1 MTRKLLGEAL
11 GTLWLVLGG
20 CGSAVLALGFP
31 DIGIGLLGVALAF
44 GFAWMVGVH
53 VFEPVSGAHLNPAVT
68 VGMAVAGRFPLRL
81 VVPYIL
87 AQVVGAIAGA
97 AIVSLIASGKV
108 GFDVAS
114 GLDANGYA
122 EHSPGAYS
130 LASALVCETVLG
142 FLFVLVVLRA
152 REQAFPAAYAP
163 LVTGL
168 ALVVVCLVGIPV
180 TNASVNPARSLGP
193 AVFVGGWALQQLWLF
208 WLAPLLGAGLAGGAS
223 RYFGIPQTR

>member
-44 GFAWMVGVH
+44 GLAWIVGVH
-53 VFEPVSGAHLNPAVT
+53 VFDSVSGAHLNPAVT
-68 VGMAVAGRFPLRL
+68 VGLTVAGRFPMRL

-87 AQVVGAIAGA
+87 AQVLGAIAGA
-97 AIVSLIASGKV
+97 AIVYLIASGKV

-122 EHSPGAYS
+122 EHSPGGYS
-130 LASALVCETVLG
+130 LSSALICETILS
-142 FLFVLVVLRA
+142 FMFVLVVLRS
-152 REQAFPAAYAP
+152 REATFPAAYAP
-163 LVTGL
+163 LVTGF
-168 ALVVVCLVGIPV
+168 ALTVVCLVGIPV

-193 AVFVGGWALQQLWLF
+193 AVLVGGWALKQLWLF
-208 WLAPLLGAGLAGGAS
+208 WVAPLLGAALAGGAS
-223 RYFGIPQTR
+223 RYFGGAQPQ